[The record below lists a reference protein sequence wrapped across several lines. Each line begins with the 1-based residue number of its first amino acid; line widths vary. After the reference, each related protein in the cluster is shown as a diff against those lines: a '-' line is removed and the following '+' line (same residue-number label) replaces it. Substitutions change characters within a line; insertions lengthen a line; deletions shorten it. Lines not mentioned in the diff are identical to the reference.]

1 MVWVMM
7 KKEPRILKY
16 RPLAGNH
23 SARMACGKKTEGPAR
38 VVAFLIVLTMI
49 AFAMLSC
56 SGGKPAETE
65 EPDSTEAA
73 AATTAAPETGPAF
86 ESKIAQGLWEKAL
99 KLERKSFDTLTTCG
113 ASSHLQGICVDDEL
127 KYMYFSYTD
136 VLAKLDMSTGEL
148 VGSVGGFGKGSF
160 GTSGGA
166 HLGCIAY
173 YDGKI
178 YGSLEYKEPGK
189 KFFVCVFDED
199 AITSLGMDMKQMESG
214 VDAVLLYEPT
224 ADFRDPLGED
234 VGSSDGFAVNEKI
247 EGHRFGCSG
256 IDGITFGRLPGS
268 PEDSPEY
275 MMVAYGIYGA
285 GEWVTDRYDND
296 YNIIQVYDPADLTPE
311 RLFRFTYERG
321 LSPDYTEDEVLCAVD
336 TLFVFTG
343 NTRYGIQNLEYERDT
358 GNILLCTYGTR
369 KETFPG
375 CSLFVIDGSRA
386 PDEAVLQVGQN
397 YVAGDL
403 ANPGKHKIRAQ
414 QYKTESGY
422 PTVKHCILLK
432 LEGGFFAEKVW
443 GRTGVYAA
451 ISGRDTPASSTTG
464 IVSLGGGYWYIA
476 DGATSVSLYRSDA
489 GYGFEKVK

>member
-1 MVWVMM
+1 M
-7 KKEPRILKY
+7 KKKQVFLKY
-16 RPLAGNH
+16 RPLSGACRAG
-23 SARMACGKKTEGPAR
+23 SAGGKASTGLVR
-38 VVAFLIVLTMI
+38 SVAVFLTTAVIVLS
-49 AFAMLSC
+49 FFSC

-65 EPDSTEAA
+65 EPGTTAETV
-73 AATTAAPETGPAF
+73 ATTAAQEETSGPAF

-99 KLERKSFDTLTTCG
+99 ELERKSFDTLTTCG

-189 KFFVCVFDED
+189 KFFVCVFNEN
-199 AITSLGMDMKQMESG
+199 AITDPGMDMKQMESG

-268 PEDSPEY
+268 PDDSPEY

-285 GEWVTDRYDND
+285 GDWVTERYDND
-296 YNIIQVYDPADLTPE
+296 YNIIQVYDPDDLTPE

-321 LSPDYTEDEVLCAVD
+321 LSPDYTEDEVLYAVD

-343 NTRYGIQNLEYERDT
+343 NTRYGTQNLEYERDT

-397 YVAGDL
+397 YVSGDL
-403 ANPGKHKIRAQ
+403 ANPGTHKIRAQ
-414 QYKTESGY
+414 QYKVDGGY
-422 PTVKHCILLK
+422 PLVKHCSLLK

-476 DGATSVSLYRSDA
+476 DGATSVSLYRSDP